1 MNAFSK
7 HLEIHHPDQ
16 VGNIWAFKFSLLEL
30 HQTPLPRLA
39 SESCFIHSDK
49 VDIPMNSKA
58 EFHQPAVGRVVITRE
73 LEELEEQEGRRG
85 SQGGGRSRGGI

>member
-1 MNAFSK
+1 M
-7 HLEIHHPDQ
+7 IHHPDQ
-16 VGNIWAFKFSLLEL
+16 VGNVYAFKFSLLEL
-30 HQTPLPRLA
+30 HKQPLPRLA

-58 EFHQPAVGRVVITRE
+58 EWHQPAVGRVVITRE

-85 SQGGGRSRGGI
+85 SQGGGRSRGGV